1 MPDQGMLQTIKRLV
15 RLVLFVLAQV
25 AMGAVFKDK
34 NKRKR

>member
-1 MPDQGMLQTIKRLV
+1 MTMQAKGMLQTIKRLV
-15 RLVLFVLAQV
+15 LFVLAQA